1 MLFSPEEYLDRQSRL
16 RRELEAARLDAL
28 LVSGDD
34 NIIYFSGIRSLL
46 PRLIQTRPLFV
57 LIPVSRE
64 PAVLIHISR
73 VSDTRVNSPI
83 ADVRTYA

>member
-34 NIIYFSGIRSLL
+34 NIIYFSGDPFPAAPSDPDPSSIRADFPSAAS
-46 PRLIQTRPLFV
+46 RP
-57 LIPVSRE
+57 
-64 PAVLIHISR
+64 
-73 VSDTRVNSPI
+73 
-83 ADVRTYA
+83 Y

>member
-73 VSDTRVNSPI
+73 VSDTRVHSPI